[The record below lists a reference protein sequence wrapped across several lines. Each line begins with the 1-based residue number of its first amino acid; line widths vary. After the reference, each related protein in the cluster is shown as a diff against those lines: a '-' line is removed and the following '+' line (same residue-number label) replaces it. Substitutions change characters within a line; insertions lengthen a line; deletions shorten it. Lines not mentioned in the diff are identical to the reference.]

1 VLIRSLVGSLLLV
14 SVDARAEPLDDAF
27 QLAGEQTRAAAAS
40 QQADELARARARHAA
55 GQDTDVPPEYQT
67 PLALSTAAVAAV
79 GGCFQAG
86 LASDPDFEY
95 CLDEPVSHSFTLIDA
110 QSPRINP
117 AGHGAHRDFTFS
129 APRRARQETDLL
141 VYEWG
146 SDNPH
151 PEQDKDSAWSMM
163 TEIVFLPRQATP
175 SARLV
180 QNGEDYEVTLPTG
193 ETVLFD
199 AKTKEIVSGPLVET
213 APIDMNQDRNAR
225 RFAGLRYD
233 GRGIM
238 IRSDQR
244 GDSPRSAVVWGIKK
258 TATAVWRGKT
268 CLLSPADVWEQDA
281 DGAGLCLYPD
291 DAAFFAMLK
300 RRCGWKLD
308 PAALNAP

>member
-1 VLIRSLVGSLLLV
+1 MFVRILFGSILLG
-14 SVDARAEPLDDAF
+14 SIGARAEPLDDAL
-27 QLAGEQTRAAAAS
+27 QSAAEQTQAAAAS
-40 QQADELARARARHAA
+40 QQADELARAVQRHSAR
-55 GQDTDVPPEYQT
+55 QDTDVPSDYQT
-67 PLALSTAAVAAV
+67 PLLLSTAAVAAV
-79 GGCFQAG
+79 GGCLQAG
-86 LASDPDFEY
+86 LATDSNFEY
-95 CLDEPVSHSFTLIDA
+95 CLDESVSHSFTLIDA

-151 PEQDKDSAWSMM
+151 PEQDDDSAWSMM
-163 TEIVFLPRQATP
+163 TDLVFLPRRVTP

-180 QNGEDYEVTLPTG
+180 QNGADYEVTLPTG

-199 AKTKEIVSGPLVET
+199 AKTKEIVGGPLLET
-213 APIDMNQDRNAR
+213 APIDMNKDRHAR

-233 GRGIM
+233 GSGVM

-258 TATAVWRGKT
+258 TATAVWRGKS
-268 CLLSPADVWEQDA
+268 CVLSPADVWQQDA

-291 DAAFFAMLK
+291 DAAFFAMLT
-300 RRCGWKLD
+300 RRCGWKFA
-308 PAALNAP
+308 PADLP